1 MNLGK
6 DIKLG
11 DDKRQVSI
19 IESSEQD
26 IYNIANGEP
35 LTDEFGNQLITEVDN
50 FFLPDVSKKRAT
62 SVVFAE
68 REGSYIRT
76 EEVSVA
82 STTATYPNISQNNIG
97 ISTANIN
104 VGDTIVGSSIPDAT
118 FISRIGIGSVYVS
131 NFLTNAAPITEIV
144 SVKRKTQ
151 IRARSNPVIKI
162 QEEFKEASEVSTT
175 LLGISRAEVQLSL
188 FSNVSSYGIDPDE
201 FEFYSYN
208 SGNSFNSWENRSN
221 KIYGNRYLAKLTEE
235 TQESAIQL
243 TAFPAPY
250 SYPFGPKFQRL
261 GSYNQTL
268 FERYQR
274 FIALGNALY
283 DYYNTGGGSYYP
295 SEWKN
300 KFLSKNTSYI
310 FNDDVV
316 YAQGTTISFAQ
327 IDTWTDTWRD
337 IKDSQLK
344 DPITS
349 ETFNFGKVTEVLSGI
364 NPDDLSNVGLDSVDV
379 NSTNTRPG
387 YSDGEQRYAYLQSRR
402 VFRYQPGRISGFT
415 FGVRTSA
422 EPVSGIVNEWGIS
435 NPTDQYVFRIEAGQF
450 SIVRRST
457 IPLEQSVLLRNGL
470 KLEDQTRIPSGDP
483 FDSEQYW
490 TIEIPRDKFNGDAL
504 DSNGPSGYLLK
515 PENVTMYKIE
525 FGWYG
530 AIGARFY
537 AYIPTDNGEARWVVI
552 HTLVIENSLGAPC
565 LEDSYFR
572 LKYSVNIQNTGDVR
586 TPQYLYKYGASY
598 YIDGGDDGTTQ
609 IYSVSS
615 KQKTISSS
623 SETSLIG
630 IRPKQ
635 VLLNKDGVPIINK
648 KLIIPTELNVSSD
661 SLSEIKVVTCTA
673 CPGFGHVY
681 TPGVA
686 TTESGRYVDIEFSD
700 QNTIGAITAQVN
712 FLTSATS
719 AGQTVAIGGTQIFV
733 DSVVNVAAGSSLTI
747 TGKLTGVPVVSVG
760 NTFVFI
766 GTSSTISSTITAG
779 LAATF
784 SSANDSYFYKSD
796 IGAKIIAPSLYNA
809 YITGVSDPVG
819 TSGSYLSA
827 AIKGFGGYISLN
839 LVDRNIGGSLVLDRV
854 TGTATTVGFG
864 TDLDATY
871 PYPIRLSNY
880 DVYAASSVKLFGSTI
895 DIQFANP
902 NSQDSYAHFADFLI
916 GITDLEPDISAPDI
930 LNGFITGTGT
940 TTILP
945 NTKIL
950 FGEHTHSFA
959 GIDEDGVETGEGWS
973 VTDPPF
979 RMGISSR
986 IPALSNP
993 GGGICS
999 KLTINVLEPLL
1010 INDVNEFNYRPNT
1023 PPIPDPQGRRWIQIQ
1038 GVLPPLD
1045 YDGGQIAIVNPS
1057 GTVSVTGSR
1066 FVGVTS
1072 SYTSSGR
1079 RYSFIQ
1085 ISQTLSQGPDFTI
1098 AIRPLQAT
1106 GSLVNSTK
1114 LFNYNPYPL
1123 YLVAKLKDY
1132 ASINNISIRETV
1144 GDNQRTVSP
1153 ILYVSNNSGITSV
1166 TNADGNA
1173 NIAGEPPTDFREI
1186 LRSSSALID
1195 LQNNQKLRPY
1205 VERDTLYVG
1214 ANSTQTIDLT
1224 PVFGTDKRVIAPD
1237 NNNIEATFVL
1247 ARKIDEDG
1255 FGSVETSINFKEQ

>member
-1 MNLGK
+1 MNRGK
-6 DIKLG
+6 DIKFG

-19 IESSEQD
+19 VESSEQD

-35 LTDEFGNQLITEVDN
+35 LTDEFGNQLITEVDS

-68 REGSYIRT
+68 KEGSYTRT

-104 VGDTIVGSSIPDAT
+104 IGDTIVGSSIPDAT

-151 IRARSNPVIKI
+151 IQAKSNPVIKI
-162 QEEFKEASEVSTT
+162 EEQFKEASEVSTT

-201 FEFYSYN
+201 FEFYSFN
-208 SGNSFNSWENRSN
+208 SGNSFSSWENRSN

-268 FERYQR
+268 FEQYQR

-283 DYYNTGGGSYYP
+283 DYYNTGGGSFYP
-295 SEWKN
+295 TEWRD

-310 FNDDVV
+310 SGDDVV
-316 YAQGTTISFAQ
+316 YAKGIAISFAE
-327 IDTWTDTWRD
+327 IDTWTETWRD
-337 IKDSQLK
+337 MKIGID
-344 DPITS
+344 DPVTG
-349 ETFNFGKVTEVLSGI
+349 ETFNFAKVPEILSEI
-364 NPDDLSNVGLDSVDV
+364 DPNDLSSVGLNSINVD
-379 NSTNTRPG
+379 STNTRPG
-387 YSDGEQRYAYLQSRR
+387 YSDSEQRYAYLQSRR

-470 KLEDQTRIPSGDP
+470 KLEDQTRIASGDP
-483 FDSEQYW
+483 FDSEEYW

-537 AYIPTDNGEARWVVI
+537 AYIPTDNGEARWVVL

-598 YIDGGDDGTTQ
+598 YIDGGDEGTTQ

-623 SETSLIG
+623 NETSLIG
-630 IRPKQ
+630 IRPKE
-635 VLLNKDGVPIINK
+635 VLLNRDGVDIVNK

-700 QNTIGAITAQVN
+700 QNTIAAI
-712 FLTSATS
+712 
-719 AGQTVAIGGTQIFV
+719 
-733 DSVVNVAAGSSLTI
+733 
-747 TGKLTGVPVVSVG
+747 
-760 NTFVFI
+760 
-766 GTSSTISSTITAG
+766 
-779 LAATF
+779 
-784 SSANDSYFYKSD
+784 NDGYFYKSD
-796 IGAKIIAPSLYNA
+796 IGAKVVSPSIYNA
-809 YITGVSDPVG
+809 YVTDVSDPVG

-827 AIKGFGGYISLN
+827 SIKGFGGYTSLT

-854 TGTATTVGFG
+854 TGIATTVGFG
-864 TDLDATY
+864 MDSTY

-880 DVYAASSVKLFGSTI
+880 DGYAASNVKLFGSTI

-959 GIDEDGVETGEGWS
+959 GIDEDGVETGEGWAI
-973 VTDPPF
+973 VDPPLK
-979 RMGISSR
+979 MGISSR
-986 IPALSNP
+986 IPSLSNP

-999 KLTINVLEPLL
+999 KLTINVLDPLL
-1010 INDVNEFNYRPNT
+1010 IQDVNEFAYRPNLPAGT
-1023 PPIPDPQGRRWIQIQ
+1023 PPAVPAETWIQIQ

-1045 YDGGQIAIVNPS
+1045 YDGGQIAIENAN

-1072 SYTSSGR
+1072 SYISSGR
-1079 RYSFIQ
+1079 TYSYIR
-1085 ISQTLSQGPDFTI
+1085 ISQTLSQGPNFTI

-1106 GSLVNSTK
+1106 GGLVNSTK

-1132 ASINNISIRETV
+1132 ASINNISIRETI
-1144 GDNQRTVSP
+1144 GDNQRTISP
-1153 ILYVSNNSGITSV
+1153 TLYVSGISSV

-1173 NIAGEPPTDFREI
+1173 NISGEPPTDFREI
-1186 LRSSSALID
+1186 SRSSSALID

-1247 ARKIDEDG
+1247 AKKIDAAG
-1255 FGSVETSINFKEQ
+1255 FGTVETSLNFKEQ

>member
-1 MNLGK
+1 MNRGK
-6 DIKLG
+6 DIKFG

-19 IESSEQD
+19 IESSEQN

-50 FFLPDVSKKRAT
+50 FFLPDASKKRAT

-68 REGSYIRT
+68 KEGSYTRI

-104 VGDTIVGSSIPDAT
+104 VGDIIIGSSIPDAT
-118 FISRIGIGSVYVS
+118 FISRIGIGSVYIS
-131 NFLTNAAPITEIV
+131 NFPTNTIPITEIV
-144 SVKRKTQ
+144 SVRRKTQ
-151 IRARSNPVIKI
+151 IQARSNPVIKI
-162 QEEFKEASEVSTT
+162 EEQFKESSEVSTT

-188 FSNVSSYGIDPDE
+188 FSNVTTYGIDPDE

-208 SGNSFNSWENRSN
+208 SGNSFSSWENRGN
-221 KIYGNRYLAKLTEE
+221 KIYGNRYLARLTEE
-235 TQESAIQL
+235 TQESALQL
-243 TAFPAPY
+243 TAFPVPY

-268 FERYQR
+268 FEQYQQ

-283 DYYNTGGGSYYP
+283 DYYNTGGGSFYP
-295 SEWKN
+295 SEWRD
-300 KFLSKNTSYI
+300 KFLSKNTSYVSG
-310 FNDDVV
+310 NDVI
-316 YAQGTTISFAQ
+316 YAKGTAISFAE

-337 IKDSQLK
+337 MKTGVK
-344 DPITS
+344 DPVTG
-349 ETFNFGKVTEVLSGI
+349 EDFNFAKLPEILSQI
-364 NPDDLSNVGLDSVDV
+364 DPEDLSDVGLNSTDV

-387 YSDGEQRYAYLQSRR
+387 YSNAEQRYAYLQSRR

-422 EPVSGIVNEWGIS
+422 EPVAGVVNEWGIS
-435 NPTDQYVFRIEAGQF
+435 NPTDQYVFRIEQGQL

-457 IPLEQSVLLRNGL
+457 IPLETSVLLRNGL
-470 KLEDQTRIPSGDP
+470 RLEDQSKILSGDP
-483 FDSEQYW
+483 FDSEEYW
-490 TIEIPRDKFNGDAL
+490 TIQIPRDKFNGDAL

-530 AIGARFY
+530 AIGVRFY
-537 AYIPTDNGEARWVVI
+537 AYIPTDNGDARWVVL
-552 HTLVIENSLGAPC
+552 HTLIIENSLGAPC
-565 LEDSYFR
+565 LEDPYFR
-572 LKYSVNIQNTGDVR
+572 LKYSIDIRNISDVK

-598 YIDGGDDGTTQ
+598 YIDGGDEGTTQ

-615 KQKTISSS
+615 KQKTITSS
-623 SETSLIG
+623 SETSLVG
-630 IRPKQ
+630 IRPKE
-635 VLLNKDGVPIINK
+635 VLLNRDGVPIINK

-661 SLSEIKVVTCTA
+661 SLAEIKIVTCTA

-686 TTESGRYVDIEFSD
+686 TTESGRYVDIQFSD
-700 QNTIGAITAQVN
+700 QNTIAAI
-712 FLTSATS
+712 
-719 AGQTVAIGGTQIFV
+719 
-733 DSVVNVAAGSSLTI
+733 
-747 TGKLTGVPVVSVG
+747 
-760 NTFVFI
+760 
-766 GTSSTISSTITAG
+766 
-779 LAATF
+779 
-784 SSANDSYFYKSD
+784 NDSYFYESD
-796 IGAKIIAPSLYNA
+796 IGAKVVSPSIYNA
-809 YITGVSDPVG
+809 YVTGVSDPVG

-827 AIKGFGGYISLN
+827 SIKGFGGRATFN
-839 LVDRNIGGSLVLDRV
+839 LVDRDIGGSLVLDRV
-854 TGTATTVGFG
+854 TGIATTIGFG
-864 TDLDATY
+864 IDSTY

-880 DVYAASSVKLFGSTI
+880 DVYAASNVKLFGSTI
-895 DIQFANP
+895 DIQFINP
-902 NSQDSYAHFADFLI
+902 NSRDSYEHFADFLI

-959 GIDEDGVETGEGWS
+959 DINEDGVETGEAWGIPQIS
-973 VTDPPF
+973 PLK
-979 RMGISSR
+979 MGIDYR
-986 IPALSNP
+986 IPFVSNP

-999 KLTINVLEPLL
+999 KLTIKVLEPLF
-1010 INDVNEFNYRPNT
+1010 IRNVNEFDYLPNSGST
-1023 PPIPDPQGRRWIQIQ
+1023 TTDPQGRRWIQIQ
-1038 GVLPPLD
+1038 GELPDLD
-1045 YDGGQIAIVNPS
+1045 YDGGQIAIENQS
-1057 GTVSVTGSR
+1057 GTVSVTNSR
-1066 FVGVTS
+1066 FVGTVST
-1072 SYTSSGR
+1072 YQLNQE

-1085 ISQTLSQGPDFTI
+1085 ISQTLAQGPNFTI

-1132 ASINNISIRETV
+1132 ASINNISIKETI
-1144 GDNQRTVSP
+1144 GDNQRTISP
-1153 ILYVSNNSGITSV
+1153 TLYVSGIASV
-1166 TNADGNA
+1166 TDANGNA
-1173 NIAGEPPTDFREI
+1173 NISGEPPTDFREI
-1186 LRSSSALID
+1186 SRSSSALID

-1214 ANSTQTIDLT
+1214 ANSTKTIDLT

-1237 NNNIEATFVL
+1237 NNNIDATFVL
-1247 ARKIDEDG
+1247 SKKIDTSG
-1255 FGSVETSINFKEQ
+1255 FGTVETSLNFKEQ

>member
-1 MNLGK
+1 MG
-6 DIKLG
+6 
-11 DDKRQVSI
+11 
-19 IESSEQD
+19 
-26 IYNIANGEP
+26 
-35 LTDEFGNQLITEVDN
+35 
-50 FFLPDVSKKRAT
+50 
-62 SVVFAE
+62 
-68 REGSYIRT
+68 
-76 EEVSVA
+76 
-82 STTATYPNISQNNIG
+82 
-97 ISTANIN
+97 
-104 VGDTIVGSSIPDAT
+104 
-118 FISRIGIGSVYVS
+118 
-131 NFLTNAAPITEIV
+131 
-144 SVKRKTQ
+144 
-151 IRARSNPVIKI
+151 
-162 QEEFKEASEVSTT
+162 
-175 LLGISRAEVQLSL
+175 
-188 FSNVSSYGIDPDE
+188 
-201 FEFYSYN
+201 
-208 SGNSFNSWENRSN
+208 
-221 KIYGNRYLAKLTEE
+221 
-235 TQESAIQL
+235 
-243 TAFPAPY
+243 
-250 SYPFGPKFQRL
+250 
-261 GSYNQTL
+261 
-268 FERYQR
+268 
-274 FIALGNALY
+274 
-283 DYYNTGGGSYYP
+283 
-295 SEWKN
+295 
-300 KFLSKNTSYI
+300 
-310 FNDDVV
+310 
-316 YAQGTTISFAQ
+316 
-327 IDTWTDTWRD
+327 
-337 IKDSQLK
+337 
-344 DPITS
+344 
-349 ETFNFGKVTEVLSGI
+349 
-364 NPDDLSNVGLDSVDV
+364 
-379 NSTNTRPG
+379 
-387 YSDGEQRYAYLQSRR
+387 
-402 VFRYQPGRISGFT
+402 
-415 FGVRTSA
+415 
-422 EPVSGIVNEWGIS
+422 
-435 NPTDQYVFRIEAGQF
+435 
-450 SIVRRST
+450 
-457 IPLEQSVLLRNGL
+457 
-470 KLEDQTRIPSGDP
+470 DQTRIPSGDP
-483 FDSEQYW
+483 FDSGQYW
-490 TIEIPRDKFNGDAL
+490 TINIPRDNFNGDAL

-537 AYIPTDNGEARWVVI
+537 AYIPTDNGEARWVVL

-609 IYSVSS
+609 IYSASS
-615 KQKTISSS
+615 KQKQITSS

-635 VLLNKDGVPIINK
+635 FLLNKDGVPIINK

-686 TTESGRYVDIEFSD
+686 TTESGRYVDIGFSD
-700 QNTIGAITAQVN
+700 QNTIAALGNVFKTAVTTTGDIGISTDLIAGINTSGIT
-712 FLTSATS
+712 
-719 AGQTVAIGGTQIFV
+719 IGNEVLGL
-733 DSVVNVAAGSSLTI
+733 STI
-747 TGKLTGVPVVSVG
+747 VSVG
-760 NTFVFI
+760 TTVISIGSGTVGLGITTLNATIQTGVGFTFGAYV
-766 GTSSTISSTITAG
+766 
-779 LAATF
+779 
-784 SSANDSYFYKSD
+784 NSYFYESD
-796 IGAKIIAPSLYNA
+796 IGAKVIAPSLYNA
-809 YITGVSDPVG
+809 YITGVSDEIG
-819 TSGSYLSA
+819 TSGLHLSA
-827 AIKGFGGYISLN
+827 SIKGFGGYISLN

-864 TDLDATY
+864 TDLDSTY

-895 DIQFANP
+895 DIQFVNP

-916 GITDLEPDISAPDI
+916 GVTDFEPDISAPDI

-999 KLTINVLEPLL
+999 KLTIKVSEPLF
-1010 INDVNEFNYRPNT
+1010 INDVNEFNYRPNLPAGT
-1023 PPIPDPQGRRWIQIQ
+1023 PPANPAETWIQIQ
-1038 GVLPPLD
+1038 GRFPQEVD
-1045 YDGGQIAIVNPS
+1045 YDGGQIAIQNTN

-1072 SYTSSGR
+1072 SYTLSGR
-1079 RYSFIQ
+1079 TYSYIR

-1106 GSLVNSTK
+1106 SGLVNSTK

-1132 ASINNISIRETV
+1132 ASINNISIKETI

-1166 TNADGNA
+1166 TNAGGNA
-1173 NIAGEPPTDFREI
+1173 NILGEPPTDFREI

-1195 LQNNQKLRPY
+1195 VQNNQKLRPY

-1247 ARKIDEDG
+1247 AKKIDEAG

>member
-1 MNLGK
+1 MNRGK
-6 DIKLG
+6 DIKFG

-19 IESSEQD
+19 VESSEQD
-26 IYNIANGEP
+26 IYNISNGEP

-68 REGSYIRT
+68 KEGSYTRT

-131 NFLTNAAPITEIV
+131 NFLTNAAPITEII

-151 IRARSNPVIKI
+151 IRARSNPLFKI
-162 QEEFKEASEVSTT
+162 EEQFKEASEVSTT

-201 FEFYSYN
+201 FEFYSFN
-208 SGNSFNSWENRSN
+208 SGNSFSSWENRSN
-221 KIYGNRYLAKLTEE
+221 KVYGNRYLAKLTEE

-250 SYPFGPKFQRL
+250 SYPFGPKFERL

-283 DYYNTGGGSYYP
+283 DYYNTGGGSFYP
-295 SEWKN
+295 SEWKD

-310 FNDDVV
+310 FGGDVV

-349 ETFNFGKVTEVLSGI
+349 ETFNFSKVTEVLSEI
-364 NPDDLSNVGLDSVDV
+364 DPEDLSNVGLDSIDV

-387 YSDGEQRYAYLQSRR
+387 YSDSEQRYAYLQSRR

-422 EPVSGIVNEWGIS
+422 EPVSGIINEWGIS

-450 SIVRRST
+450 SIIRRST
-457 IPLEQSVLLRNGL
+457 IPLEQSVLLRNKL
-470 KLEDQTRIPSGDP
+470 RLEDQTRIPSGDP

-537 AYIPTDNGEARWVVI
+537 AYIPTDNGEARWVVL

-572 LKYSVNIQNTGDVR
+572 LKYSVNIQSTGDVR

-598 YIDGGDDGTTQ
+598 YIDGGDEGTTQ

-623 SETSLIG
+623 GITSETSLIG
-630 IRPKQ
+630 IRPKEF
-635 VLLNKDGVPIINK
+635 LLNRDGVPIINK

-700 QNTIGAITAQVN
+700 QNTI
-712 FLTSATS
+712 
-719 AGQTVAIGGTQIFV
+719 
-733 DSVVNVAAGSSLTI
+733 AAL
-747 TGKLTGVPVVSVG
+747 
-760 NTFVFI
+760 
-766 GTSSTISSTITAG
+766 
-779 LAATF
+779 
-784 SSANDSYFYKSD
+784 NDGYFYKSD
-796 IGAKIIAPSLYNA
+796 IGAKVVSPSLYNA
-809 YITGVSDPVG
+809 YVTGVSDPVG

-827 AIKGFGGYISLN
+827 AIKGFGGYSSLT

-854 TGTATTVGFG
+854 TGIATTVGFG
-864 TDLDATY
+864 TDSTY

-880 DVYAASSVKLFGSTI
+880 DVYAASNVKLFGSTI

-916 GITDLEPDISAPDI
+916 GITDFEPDISAPDI

-959 GIDEDGVETGEGWS
+959 GIDEDGVETGEGWAPP
-973 VTDPPF
+973 DPPLK
-979 RMGISSR
+979 MGISSR
-986 IPALSNP
+986 IPSLSNP

-999 KLTINVLEPLL
+999 KLTINVSEPLY
-1010 INDVNEFNYRPNT
+1010 IKNVNEFAYRPNLPAGT
-1023 PPIPDPQGRRWIQIQ
+1023 PPAVPAETWIQIQ
-1038 GVLPPLD
+1038 GRFPQEVD
-1045 YDGGQIAIVNPS
+1045 YDGGQIAIQDTN
-1057 GTVSVTGSR
+1057 GTVSVTNSR

-1072 SYTSSGR
+1072 TYTSSGR
-1079 RYSFIQ
+1079 IYEYIR
-1085 ISQTLSQGPDFTI
+1085 ISQTLSQGPNFTI

-1106 GSLVNSTK
+1106 GGLINSTK

-1132 ASINNISIRETV
+1132 ASINNISIRETI
-1144 GDNQRTVSP
+1144 GDNQRTISP
-1153 ILYVSNNSGITSV
+1153 TLYVSGAASV
-1166 TNADGNA
+1166 TDAGGNA
-1173 NIAGEPPTDFREI
+1173 NISGEPPTDFREI
-1186 LRSSSALID
+1186 TRSSSALID
-1195 LQNNQKLRPY
+1195 LQNKQKLRPY

-1247 ARKIDEDG
+1247 AKKIDAAG
-1255 FGSVETSINFKEQ
+1255 FGTVETSLNFKEQ